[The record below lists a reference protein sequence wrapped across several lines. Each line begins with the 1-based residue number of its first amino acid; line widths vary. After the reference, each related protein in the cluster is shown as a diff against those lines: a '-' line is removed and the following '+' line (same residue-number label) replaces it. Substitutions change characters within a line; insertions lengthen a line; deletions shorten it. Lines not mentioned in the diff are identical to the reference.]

1 MKLIN
6 KFRKSLFIAGLMVSM
21 FALNV
26 VSAFAQEAD
35 PLTHAE
41 VLTSVTSW
49 AEGSQFFIVAVA
61 AAMIGLGLVV
71 LRRLLRGTA

>member
-1 MKLIN
+1 MFGKLR
-6 KFRKSLFIAGLMVSM
+6 KFFFLAGLTVSM
-21 FALNV
+21 FVFSV
-26 VSAFAQEAD
+26 VGVFAQEAD
-35 PLTHAE
+35 PLTHTE